1 MYWKSLSVNEL
12 KDLIKHLDTQ
22 YHVLNEEECLD
33 FDGNIVSDNDYDLI
47 RLHLESIAPNDEIF
61 KQVHAGEEIEEGLKK
76 VKHHPPMTSISKAN
90 GTLEEKKSILN
101 KFINDCCKEL
111 NYNDNS
117 HFAQAYKR
125 DGVACRIYYEKGEL
139 KHVGLRPRN
148 GINGEDVTENAKYVK
163 GIPQKLNLPLT
174 LSISGE
180 LECHI
185 SDFNKVNEK
194 RKENGEETRANPR
207 NHTAGSIRQFKD
219 PKKTADGKIQFVGY
233 SIENF
238 DDYRKYYST
247 EIERAKWCNKE
258 LKVPFVQVRPFKFD
272 DLQMME
278 DNVPDLDYEV
288 DGVIISV
295 NDLEDQ
301 EQMGRH
307 GDTPTGNPKG
317 KIAWKFSE
325 ESAVVKVL
333 DIRWQVGR
341 TGKVTPVLNFDAV
354 KLAGTMVSQATG
366 HNIGWLEREKI
377 SIGTDVRIIK
387 SGKIIP
393 KVIEVVGNSL
403 LPKHISRCPSCDD
416 LLYRIV
422 GDNDNVDLVCKCDK
436 CPAKCISS
444 LVFFL
449 TSIGVKGLAEST
461 VEKIVDSKLVKNFS
475 DFFRLSFDDLKVTPL
490 SERQSLL
497 ALAAIHLIDNPSKI
511 KDNDVLLKKINAAKK
526 DKLKIPGWQ
535 LFASFGI
542 KSAGKSAG
550 KALFDHFGNFE
561 RLRNADVDEIASIEN
576 IGQKTAEIIVDYF
589 NANSKEIDDLLN
601 YIELDLPKTG
611 KLSGMNF
618 CFSGGFEEGKTYWEK
633 RVEDL
638 GGKCS
643 SSVGRKTS
651 YLVAGDGSGS
661 KSDKALQLGVPILSI
676 DDLKKML

>member
-12 KDLIKHLDTQ
+12 RDLIKHLDTQ

-33 FDGNIVSDNDYDLI
+33 FDGNIISDNDYDLI
-47 RLHLESIAPNDEIF
+47 RLHLESISPNDEIF
-61 KQVHAGEEIEEGLKK
+61 KQVHAGEEIEEGVKK

-90 GTLEEKKSILN
+90 GSPEEKKAILD
-101 KFINDCCKEL
+101 KFLADCCKEL
-111 NYNDNS
+111 NYLDNS

-125 DGVACRIYYEKGEL
+125 DGVACRLYYEKGIL

-148 GINGEDVTENAKYVK
+148 GVNGEDVTENAKYVK
-163 GIPQKLNLPLT
+163 GIPQKLTLPLT

-194 RKENGEETRANPR
+194 RKEDGEEIRANPR
-207 NHTAGSIRQFKD
+207 NHTAGAIRQFKD

-238 DDYRKYYST
+238 DDYRKYYLT

-272 DLQMME
+272 DLQMLE
-278 DNVPDLDYEV
+278 DNVPQLDYEV
-288 DGVIISV
+288 DGVVVSV
-295 NDLEDQ
+295 NNLEDQ

-325 ESAVVKVL
+325 ESAVVEVL
-333 DIRWQVGR
+333 DIKWQVGR
-341 TGKVTPVLNFDAV
+341 TGKVTPVLNFNPV
-354 KLAGTMVSQATG
+354 KLAGTMVAQATG

-377 SIGTDVRIIK
+377 SIGTEVRIIK

-393 KVIEVVGNSL
+393 KVIEVVNKPSN
-403 LPKHISRCPSCDD
+403 PKYPSNCSSCND
-416 LLYRIV
+416 LLHRV
-422 GDNDNVDLVCKCDK
+422 EGDNNNVDLICKNTK
-436 CPAKCISS
+436 CPTKCISS

-461 VEKIVDSKLVKNFS
+461 VEKIVNNKLVLNFA
-475 DFFRLSFDDLKVTPL
+475 DFFKLTLGDLQSAL

-497 ALAAIHLIDNPSKI
+497 ALAAIYLIENPSKI
-511 KDNDVLLKKINAAKK
+511 KDNDNLLKKIEAAKK
-526 DKLKIPGWQ
+526 EKLKIPGWQ
-535 LFASFGI
+535 LFASFGM

-550 KALFDHFGNFE
+550 KALFDHFDDFDK
-561 RLRNADVDEIASIEN
+561 LRNASVEDIASIEN

-589 NANSKEIDDLLN
+589 DANSKEIDELLN
-601 YIELDLPKTG
+601 FIELDLPKTG
-611 KLSGMNF
+611 KLSGLNF
-618 CFSGGFEEGKTYWEK
+618 CFSGGFEAGKTYWEK
-633 RVEDL
+633 RVEEL

-661 KSDKALQLGVPILSI
+661 KSDKALQLGVPILSV